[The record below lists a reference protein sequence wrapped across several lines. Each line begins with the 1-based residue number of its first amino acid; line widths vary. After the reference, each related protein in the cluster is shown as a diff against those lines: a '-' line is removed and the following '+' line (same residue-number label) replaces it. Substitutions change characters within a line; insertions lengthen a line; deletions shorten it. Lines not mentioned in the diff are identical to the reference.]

1 MSLGAWDA
9 SSQRFS
15 SGLGCALLWTRPWE
29 LSGSRGSALRK
40 FMGCIVGKESSK
52 RVAVTKCDGCREW
65 EGEGP
70 VGTHW
75 RVS

>member
-1 MSLGAWDA
+1 
-9 SSQRFS
+9 
-15 SGLGCALLWTRPWE
+15 
-29 LSGSRGSALRK
+29 
-40 FMGCIVGKESSK
+40 MGCIVGKESSK